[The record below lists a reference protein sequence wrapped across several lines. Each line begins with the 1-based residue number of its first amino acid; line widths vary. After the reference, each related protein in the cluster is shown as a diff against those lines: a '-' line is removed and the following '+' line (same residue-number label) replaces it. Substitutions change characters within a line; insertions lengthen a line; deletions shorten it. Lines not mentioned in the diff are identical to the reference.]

1 MELCQGRDEV
11 NIDDAAPMRER
22 RPADESGSSVWG
34 INMGKARIA
43 LGTAVTIA
51 GLVLGGEGSPAPISA
66 ASGTGTQAGAATELS
81 AQARPRPRIRV
92 RPRSWSTPPI
102 YPSPAPYNYPGPNA
116 VRECRDWLAV
126 EHRPSGTVLV
136 PRQRCWWA
144 FPR

>member
-1 MELCQGRDEV
+1 MRRVRIAIGVVMAAAAFAPSGQGA
-11 NIDDAAPMRER
+11 AAPAPGDSRIEARAGGARE
-22 RPADESGSSVWG
+22 
-34 INMGKARIA
+34 IY
-43 LGTAVTIA
+43 
-51 GLVLGGEGSPAPISA
+51 
-66 ASGTGTQAGAATELS
+66 
-81 AQARPRPRIRV
+81 AQERVRPRIRV

-116 VRECRDWLAV
+116 VRECTDWLAV